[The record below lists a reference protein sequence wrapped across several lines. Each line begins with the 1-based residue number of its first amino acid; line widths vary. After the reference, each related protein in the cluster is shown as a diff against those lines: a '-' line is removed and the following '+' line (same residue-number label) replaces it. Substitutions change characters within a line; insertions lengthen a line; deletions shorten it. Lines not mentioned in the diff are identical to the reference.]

1 MNSLT
6 TQLLKKSKTE
16 EGFNSLKRELQD
28 IRSRQEN
35 NYYDYYYS
43 GHFRDNDFDWKTEG
57 ECITRKRWERDQELI
72 KSFNELFTWNEKFA
86 LEVEYGI
93 GAYEEHAIRT
103 NWEDDRNEFQ
113 LDVADARQTNAV
125 KKLEQDEDYEN
136 FNYEDHYDEDDIGLY
151 HRKKRT
157 MLVKVSNFQK
167 IEKGFG
173 G

>member
-16 EGFNSLKRELQD
+16 EGFNSLNRELQD

-35 NYYDYYYS
+35 NYRDYYYH
-43 GHFRDNDFDWKTEG
+43 GKWRDKDEFDG
-57 ECITRKRWERDQELI
+57 DVRKRWERDQELI
-72 KSFNELFTWNEKFA
+72 ESFNELFTWDEKFA
-86 LEVEYGI
+86 IEVEYGI
-93 GAYEEHAIRT
+93 GSFDDHKIRSK
-103 NWEDDRNEFQ
+103 WEGDRNEFQ
-113 LDVADARQTNAV
+113 KDVADTRTYNAV
-125 KKLEQDEDYEN
+125 RKMEEDKDSG
-136 FNYEDHYDEDDIGLY
+136 YEDFKYYDHYNEDDIGLY
-151 HRKKRT
+151 HRKTRT